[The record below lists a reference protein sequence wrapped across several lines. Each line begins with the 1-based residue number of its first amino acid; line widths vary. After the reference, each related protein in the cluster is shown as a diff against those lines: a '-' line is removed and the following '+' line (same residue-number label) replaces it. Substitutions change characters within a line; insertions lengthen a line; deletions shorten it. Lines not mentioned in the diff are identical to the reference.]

1 MAIKRTPLT
10 KADLTK
16 PYTFDLKG
24 ITFERKPLTL
34 DMIRS
39 LGLRMQAL
47 SHSLGED
54 WHYDV
59 LDALSDGDHPVWVA
73 GTSGCGKDYLGEYL
87 AYKLG
92 MPLIQLSIKPQT
104 DPNEWIGTTSLKG
117 DGVGGTETEATKGRL
132 AIAAAGFDPDEWEA
146 CETALR
152 SGIAPFIII
161 SDIDRARDMEAF
173 RTAFEEKSRRYFT
186 HPTTGEALPIHPDTV
201 FYLTAN
207 SGIDGDGGRGNIT
220 SQLDTSIM
228 NRCIGVYAPPPSASF
243 EREILTGKFP
253 QLDKA
258 EIALL
263 VKALRSVRSLVEDL
277 SLPYEVSLRTGNIV
291 AKRALREK
299 GRGKTWEEALRIA
312 FRSVSNFCH
321 EADNRAAIK
330 GALDPIIGSPSIG
343 SAKL

>member
-1 MAIKRTPLT
+1 MG
-10 KADLTK
+10 
-16 PYTFDLKG
+16 G
-24 ITFERKPLTL
+24 IEFTRKPLTSRML
-34 DMIRS
+34 DH
-39 LGLRMQAL
+39 LGIKMQAL
-47 SHSLGED
+47 RHSLQEE

-73 GTSGCGKDYLGEYL
+73 GTSGCGKDYLGEFL
-87 AYKLG
+87 AYQLG

-117 DGVGGTETEATKGRL
+117 DGVGGTETEATRGRL

-146 CETALR
+146 CESALR
-152 SGIAPFIII
+152 SGVAPFIII

-186 HPTTGEALPIHPDTV
+186 HPTTGEALPIHPDTI

-263 VKALRSVRSLVEDL
+263 VKALRSVRALVEDL

-299 GRGKTWEEALRIA
+299 ARGKTWEEGLRVA
-312 FRSVSNFCH
+312 FRSVSSFCH

-330 GALDPIIGSPSIG
+330 GALDPIIGSPTIG